1 MIDARTLIL
10 PAVLLA
16 AAGLLPA
23 QQPDPAPQEPGPELP
38 DLTNLS
44 LEQLMA
50 VPVEVAARGQETL
63 STTAA
68 SVFVLTEA
76 EIRRSGMR
84 SVPDLLRLVPGLL
97 IAQDV
102 PGAFGFSSRL
112 GEYSFPGMLVLL
124 DGERLYLTLLRR
136 EYWQAIDLPIE
147 NIERIEV
154 VRGPGG
160 ARWGDKASQG
170 VINIVTKKA
179 KDAQGLRGTALGGT
193 EERGMT
199 SWRYGG
205 ELGSTTQYYVYGK
218 WAERDGGYPN
228 VTGDRWT
235 ANRVGMRVDSAVGD
249 SVQFRADGEYHTSE
263 LVDSYVDPPGY
274 VSRNEIAG
282 GHLKGRL
289 RWTHSP
295 DSHTDLRLAGEGY
308 DQDIRDTQT
317 GAFAEH
323 LLYREQLFAATLQHT
338 RQLAV
343 GHRLSLGFGWR
354 HLDVDYLYRSDG
366 TSDRYNEIR
375 SDVFLSWE
383 WDLPANLRLTLGGN
397 VGHFDGK
404 NKRGTDIQPDVR
416 LAWVPNSESIVW
428 LGASGSDEPDR
439 KVPRSGIIVTRKSSD
454 LIAYELG
461 ARRRFG
467 DRLLVDAT
475 LFDYE
480 ISDQESDSYIDPG
493 SGVRLYRHDG
503 RTSAFGGELAVTWNP
518 LQNLRCT
525 AFAATTQAHTR
536 HFAADYTSLEREIPK
551 TRTGLTIGWEP
562 IRGVEIDS
570 NVLYVE
576 RHNDVPTWWRVD
588 LRLAWRITERTTVE
602 LVGQNLTDPH
612 HIEYWYQEQSQRG
625 GYLMV
630 THRF

>member
-1 MIDARTLIL
+1 MTTLLPIL
-10 PAVLLA
+10 TVAFLTVALA
-16 AAGLLPA
+16 A
-23 QQPDPAPQEPGPELP
+23 QQTPGQAPQGELPELP

-50 VPVEVAARGQETL
+50 VPVEVAARGQETM
-63 STTAA
+63 STSAA
-68 SVFVLTEA
+68 SVFVLTAA

-160 ARWGDKASQG
+160 ARWGDKATQG
-170 VINIVTKKA
+170 VINIVTKKSQ
-179 KDAQGLRGTALGGT
+179 DVQGLHGVVLAGT
-193 EERGMT
+193 EERGTT

-205 ELGSTTQYYVYGK
+205 GLGAETNYYVYGK
-218 WAERDGGYPN
+218 MAERDGGYPN
-228 VTGDRWT
+228 TTGDRWG
-235 ANRVGMRVDSAVGD
+235 ADRVGVRLDTRPGEA
-249 SVQFRADGEYHTSE
+249 FELRADGEYHRSE
-263 LVDSYVDPPGY
+263 LVDSYVFDPGF
-274 VSRNEIAG
+274 VSRNQIEG

-289 RWTHSP
+289 RWTHSA
-295 DSHTDLRLAGEGY
+295 DSYTDLRLAGEGY
-308 DQDIRDTQT
+308 DQDIRDTDD
-317 GAFAEH
+317 GAFYDH
-323 LLYREQLFAATLQHT
+323 LVYREQLFAATVQHSS
-338 RQLAV
+338 LIAP
-343 GHRLSLGFGWR
+343 GHRLSCGLGWR
-354 HLDVDYLYRSDG
+354 HLDVDYVYRSDN
-366 TSDRYNEIR
+366 TQDRYNEIR
-375 SDVFLSWE
+375 TDAFVSWD
-383 WDLPANLRLTLGGN
+383 WDLPGDLRLTLGGN
-397 VGHFDGK
+397 VGQFDGK
-404 NKRGTDIQPDVR
+404 NKKGTDVQPDIR
-416 LAWVPNSESIVW
+416 LAWLPTRDLTVW
-428 LGASGSDEPDR
+428 LGASGSREPDR
-439 KVPRSGIIVTRKSSD
+439 KIPRGGTIVTRKSAD

-461 ARRRFG
+461 VRRRFG
-467 DRLLVDAT
+467 DLLLVDAT

-480 ISDQESDSYIDPG
+480 ISDQESDSFLDPG

-518 LQNLRCT
+518 VRQVRIT
-525 AFAATTQAHTR
+525 GFAATTQAHLDN
-536 HFAADYTSLEREIPK
+536 FAADYTSLEREIPR
-551 TRTGLTIGWEP
+551 TRLGFTCGWEP
-562 IRGVEIDS
+562 VRGIEIDS

-576 RHNDVPTWWRVD
+576 RHYDVPTWWRVD
-588 LRLAWRITERTTVE
+588 LRLAWRCTEHTTVE

-612 HIEYWYQEQSQRG
+612 HIEYWYQEQAQRG

-630 THRF
+630 SHRF